1 MSSDNWTYAL
11 CKSSTVEKAVF
22 REDIEVALDLVPCI
36 DGVIGF
42 GADKSENTES
52 FMSTGPIPVKLS
64 QFRGQQSRRRV
75 AVVPREPPYQLGL
88 ELLRELPE
96 AGRRT
101 LPD

>member
-64 QFRGQQSRRRV
+64 QFPPPSTSLI
-75 AVVPREPPYQLGL
+75 PRWGHSQP
-88 ELLRELPE
+88 LPRPTE
-96 AGRRT
+96 
-101 LPD
+101 